1 MRVVVVTPPDPVI
14 SFEEAAQHLKLGGNQ
29 AEKVLVE
36 GMIAAAVATIDGP
49 DGWLGRSLGVQTL
62 EARFNSFHGSEIRL
76 PYGPVISLVG
86 VEYLDSDDEPVQA
99 DIDEFELLGATLVP
113 AGSSWA
119 WQGCSTRREA
129 IRVEYLA
136 GYEEAI
142 PPAARAALLLM
153 IGDLYRNRDTTAVV
167 QMSKVPMSTSV
178 EGLLEPLRIYR

>member
-36 GMIAAAVATIDGP
+36 GMIAAATATIDGP
-49 DGWLGRSLGVQTL
+49 EGWLGRSLGAQTL
-62 EARFNSFHGSEIRL
+62 EARFNAFHGSEVRL
-76 PYGPVISLVG
+76 PFGPVLNLVG
-86 VEYLDSDDEPVQA
+86 VEYLDANDEPVQA
-99 DIDEFELLGATLVP
+99 DTDDFELLGATLVA
-113 AGSSWA
+113 AGDAWA

-129 IRVEYLA
+129 IRVQYVA
-136 GYEEAI
+136 GYEDNI

-178 EGLLEPLRIYR
+178 ESLLEPLRIYR